1 MSRAGVEGADSAE
14 EGQCLVSF
22 GIAIPLFGV
31 GIDIM
36 VHVWP
41 LMTSTE
47 SNELA
52 VPFLSTL
59 DVLDLCLNR
68 ILMFH

>member
-1 MSRAGVEGADSAE
+1 VSRAGVEGADSAE
-14 EGQCLVSF
+14 EGQCHVSL

-36 VHVWP
+36 VHIWP
-41 LMTSTE
+41 LMTSME
-47 SNELA
+47 RNELA

-59 DVLDLCLNR
+59 DVLELCFNR
-68 ILMFH
+68 ILMSH